1 MPATS
6 PKSGSDRLY
15 FAYSVLLDPE
25 TFALRMK
32 EGGHPT
38 FRLPEGKVGQ
48 AQDVDLVF
56 NFHSPKWGGRIA
68 SLTPSPGHSVYG
80 RVHVLKD
87 TDFAIVRDA
96 EGAKSGTFQELTVQ
110 VKVDGQL
117 LQAVAF
123 GTAPGRATTSGPV
136 SESYANTLARGAEAA
151 GLPRA
156 YWEKLKAEAAILA
169 KVQAVGRELNL
180 K

>member
-1 MPATS
+1 MP
-6 PKSGSDRLY
+6 SDRLY

-32 EGGHPT
+32 EGGHPI
-38 FRLPEGKVGQ
+38 FRLPEGKVGE
-48 AQDVDLVF
+48 AQDVDIVF

-68 SLTPSPGHSVYG
+68 SLVPMPGHTVYG
-80 RVHVLKD
+80 RVLALKD
-87 TDFAIVRDA
+87 TDFSIVRDA
-96 EGAKSGTFQELTVQ
+96 EGAKSGSFQELTVQ

-117 LQAVAF
+117 IQAVAF
-123 GTAPGRATTSGPV
+123 TTSPGRVTTSGPV
-136 SESYANTLARGAEAA
+136 SESYANALARGAEAA
-151 GLPRA
+151 GLPKP

-169 KVQAVGRELNL
+169 KVQAVGRELHL

>member
-1 MPATS
+1 MAS
-6 PKSGSDRLY
+6 PDRHY

-32 EGGHPT
+32 ESGHAA
-38 FRLPEGKVGQ
+38 FRLPEGKVGE

-68 SLTPSPGHSVYG
+68 SLVAMPGHSVFG
-80 RVHVLKD
+80 KVLTLKD
-87 TDFAIVRDA
+87 ADWAIVRGA
-96 EGAKSGTFQELTVQ
+96 EGGKSGAFVELPVQ

-117 LQAVAF
+117 ISA
-123 GTAPGRATTSGPV
+123 TALSAAQGRTTSSGPV
-136 SESYANTLARGAEAA
+136 SESYANALARGAEAA
-151 GLPRA
+151 GLPKA

-169 KVQAVGRELNL
+169 KVQAVGRELHL

>member
-38 FRLPEGKVGQ
+38 FRLPEGKVGE

-68 SLTPSPGHSVYG
+68 SLTPSPGRSVHG
-80 RVHVLKD
+80 RIYALRD

-96 EGAKSGTFQELTVQ
+96 EGAKSGSFQELP
-110 VKVDGQL
+110 VKVKVEGQV

-123 GTAPGRATTSGPV
+123 ATAPGRATTSGPV

>member
-1 MPATS
+1 MAS
-6 PKSGSDRLY
+6 ADRLY

-32 EGGHPT
+32 EGGHAT
-38 FRLPEGKVGQ
+38 FRLPEGKVGE
-48 AQDVDLVF
+48 AQDVDIVF

-68 SLTPSPGHSVYG
+68 SLVAMPGHSVFG
-80 RVHVLKD
+80 KVLALKD
-87 TDFAIVRDA
+87 SDWAIVREA
-96 EGAKSGTFQELTVQ
+96 EGARSGAFVELPVQ

-117 LQAVAF
+117 IAATALGA
-123 GTAPGRATTSGPV
+123 APGRTTTSGPV
-136 SESYANTLARGAEAA
+136 SEPYANALARGAEAA
-151 GLPRA
+151 GLPKA

-169 KVQAVGRELNL
+169 KVQAVGRELHL